1 VSPSPNLFPS
11 SPPEAPSVPDP
22 KQVRHYRPTV
32 RYRETTDPSL
42 AARALADG
50 HLGVLPTE
58 TVYGL
63 GARADDAHAVAR
75 VFATKGRPVDHPLIV
90 HVYEAA
96 AARAWAASIPN
107 YAEPLMER
115 FWPGPMTLVLPRS
128 TRAAD
133 FITGGQDSVAVRVP
147 GSPVA
152 REVLRTLA
160 ELTGDAS
167 VGIAAPSANR
177 FGRVSPTTAQH
188 AAEEIGDFLEDGD
201 VILDAGPCVVGV
213 ESTII
218 DCSQQAPVLLRPGKI
233 TAEQIEQVGGVDL
246 SSKSTTRAPGT
257 LAAHYAPHAR
267 VRVTDVASLAEQ
279 ASDPA
284 VGLIALASVPT
295 PAKMV
300 RLCAP
305 HTEEEFAACLY
316 RAMREAD
323 SLQLES
329 VLAVPPDGAGLAAA
343 IRDRLQRAA
352 HA

>member
-1 VSPSPNLFPS
+1 
-11 SPPEAPSVPDP
+11 
-22 KQVRHYRPTV
+22 V
-32 RYRETTDPSL
+32 RYRETTDPSS

-50 HLGVLPTE
+50 HLAVLPTE

-75 VFATKGRPVDHPLIV
+75 VFATKGRPVDHPLIA
-90 HVYEAA
+90 HVYDAD
-96 AARAWAASIPN
+96 AARAWAASIPQ
-107 YAEPLMER
+107 YAERLMEQ
-115 FWPGPMTLVLPRS
+115 FWPGPMTLVLPRT

-133 FITGGQDSVAVRVP
+133 FITGGQETVAVRVP

-160 ELTGDAS
+160 EITGDPA

-188 AAEEIGDFLEDGD
+188 AAEEIGDLLEGDD

-218 DCSQQAPVLLRPGKI
+218 DCSQRSPVLLRPGKI
-233 TAEQIEQVGGVDL
+233 TAEQIEQVGGVHL
-246 SSKSTTRAPGT
+246 SSNSTTRAPGT

-267 VRVTDVASLAEQ
+267 VRVTDAASLAEQ
-279 ASDPA
+279 APDPA

-295 PAKMV
+295 PAGMV

-305 HTEEEFAACLY
+305 HTDEEYAACLY

-323 SLQLES
+323 SLKLAS
-329 VLAVPPDGAGLAAA
+329 VLAVPPNGAGLAEA

>member
-1 VSPSPNLFPS
+1 
-11 SPPEAPSVPDP
+11 
-22 KQVRHYRPTV
+22 VRC
-32 RYRETTDPSL
+32 RETTDPSAV
-42 AARALADG
+42 AARALANG
-50 HLGVLPTE
+50 HLAVLPTE

-75 VFATKGRPVDHPLIV
+75 VFATKGRPVDHPLIA
-90 HVYEAA
+90 HVYESA
-96 AARAWAASIPN
+96 AARAWAVHIPE
-107 YAEPLMER
+107 YAERLMAQ
-115 FWPGPMTLVLPRS
+115 FWPGPLTLVLPRS

-133 FITGGQDSVAVRVP
+133 FITGGQDSAAVRVP

-160 ELTGDAS
+160 EMTGDPS

-213 ESTII
+213 ESTIV

-246 SSKSTTRAPGT
+246 FSKSSTRAPGT

-267 VRVTDVASLAEQ
+267 VRVTDAAALTEHAP
-279 ASDPA
+279 DPA

-295 PAKMV
+295 PAGMV
-300 RLCAP
+300 RPVRP
-305 HTEEEFAACLY
+305 HTDEEFAACLY

-329 VLAVPPDGAGLAAA
+329 VLAIPPDGAGLAAA
-343 IRDRLQRAA
+343 IRDRLHRAA